1 MHIIIGLLGAIVSLL
16 YILDRLGIDIGWLNP
31 FSWAR
36 RRAWA
41 QKYEGDPIY
50 AVEDPVQVA
59 AILVVGVARL
69 GGDVGAEQKQA
80 IVGAFAATFS
90 LSDSDANGLYI
101 SAQHLLGAP
110 QIIENQLNG
119 VVDKH
124 RDAFSP
130 EQAASLLDMIRATVD
145 SPSEAQRTFVD
156 SIASRLEVRPAAGV
170 WG

>member
-41 QKYEGDPIY
+41 KKYEGDPIY
-50 AVEDPVQVA
+50 AVEDPLHVA

-69 GGDVGAEQKQA
+69 GGDVGAEQKQT
-80 IVGAFAATFS
+80 IVQAFAGTFS
-90 LSDSDANGLYI
+90 LSEGDANGLYI

-124 RDAFSP
+124 RDTFSA
-130 EQAASLLDMIRATVD
+130 EQAASLLELIRTAVE
-145 SPSEAQRTFVD
+145 SPSETQRRFVD
-156 SIASRLEVRPAAGV
+156 SLVSRMETPGGAGV
-170 WG
+170 WS

>member
-41 QKYEGDPIY
+41 KKYEGDPIY
-50 AVEDPVQVA
+50 AVEDPIHVA

-80 IVGAFAATFS
+80 IIQAFANTFS

-110 QIIENQLNG
+110 QVIENQLNG

-124 RDAFSP
+124 GDAFNA
-130 EQAASLLDMIRATVD
+130 EQSASLLGLIRTTVET
-145 SPSEAQRTFVD
+145 PSETQRHFVE
-156 SIASRLEVRPAAGV
+156 SIAARLRTPATGV

>member
-1 MHIIIGLLGAIVSLL
+1 MHIILGLLGAIVSLL

-41 QKYEGDPIY
+41 RKYEGDPIY

-69 GGDVGAEQKQA
+69 GGDVDAGRKQA
-80 IVGAFAATFS
+80 IVEVFAATFS
-90 LSDSDANGLYI
+90 LGESDANGLYI
-101 SAQHLLGAP
+101 SVQHLLGAP
-110 QIIENQLNG
+110 QIVENQLNG

-124 RDAFSP
+124 CGIFDA
-130 EQAASLLDMIRATVD
+130 EQSASLLEMIRKTVE
-145 SPSEAQRTFVD
+145 SPSERQRAFVD
-156 SIASRLEVRPAAGV
+156 SIALRLQAPATGV

>member
-1 MHIIIGLLGAIVSLL
+1 MHIILGLLGAIVSLL

-41 QKYEGDPIY
+41 KKYEGDPIY
-50 AVEDPVQVA
+50 AVEDPVHVA

-69 GGDVGAEQKQA
+69 GGDVSAEQKQA
-80 IVGAFAATFS
+80 IVNAFGSTFS
-90 LSDSDANGLYI
+90 LNENDANGLYI

-124 RDAFSP
+124 SGVFNA
-130 EQAASLLDMIRATVD
+130 EQSESLLGLIRATV
-145 SPSEAQRTFVD
+145 EAPTETQRSFVE
-156 SIASRLEVRPAAGV
+156 SIAARLETPAAGV

>member
-1 MHIIIGLLGAIVSLL
+1 MHIILGLLGAIVSLL

-41 QKYEGDPIY
+41 KKYEGDPIY
-50 AVEDPVQVA
+50 AVEDPVHVA

-80 IVGAFAATFS
+80 IVKAFGDTFS
-90 LSDSDANGLYI
+90 LSEDDANGLYI

-119 VVDKH
+119 VVDEH
-124 RDAFSP
+124 GDVFNA
-130 EQAASLLDMIRATVD
+130 EQSASLLELIRTAVE
-145 SPSEAQRTFVD
+145 SPTDTQRSFVE
-156 SIASRLEVRPAAGV
+156 SIASRLKAPAAGV